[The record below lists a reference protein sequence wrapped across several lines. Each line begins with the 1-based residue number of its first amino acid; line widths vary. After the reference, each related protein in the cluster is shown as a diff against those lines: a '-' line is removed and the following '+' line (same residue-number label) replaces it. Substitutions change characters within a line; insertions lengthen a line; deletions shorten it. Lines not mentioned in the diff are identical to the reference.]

1 MNALWNAFFTLL
13 IREKKAIKSSENPS
27 KKNLEGFSSQDPSKK
42 KLEGFSK
49 KIKKTSTDT
58 IKWWFSIFFYWK
70 NGKKSKKSGRS

>member
-1 MNALWNAFFTLL
+1 MFVECFFHL
-13 IREKKAIKSSENPS
+13 INKGKKEIKSSENPS

-58 IKWWFSIFFYWK
+58 KKWEFSIFFY
-70 NGKKSKKSGRS
+70 